1 MRLCYSIPVLACFAV
16 CLAAHADTYQFSFG
30 SAAST
35 FSGSGLLT
43 TGDAVAPGEFI
54 LSAISGTTRLVRS
67 GPSLSIASLLDPG
80 SFPTLSNGGSFP
92 ANDNV
97 LFLLNGAG
105 RPDENGFSF
114 LLNGGAQINLFNGGT
129 GVNALLLPEN
139 GSAVY
144 EAAPLSITPTAPTPE
159 PSTLAL
165 FLTGLLAC
173 ASCLKRRFA

>member
-1 MRLCYSIPVLACFAV
+1 MRLCCSLSIFALLSV
-16 CLAAHADTYQFSFG
+16 GVAAHADTFQFSFG
-30 SAAST
+30 SAGST

-43 TGDAVAPGEFI
+43 TGSAVAPGEFAI
-54 LSAISGTTRLVRS
+54 TAISGTTRIAPGES
-67 GPSLSIASLLDPG
+67 SLNIASLLDPG
-80 SFPTLSNGGSFP
+80 SFPTPANGGTFP
-92 ANDNV
+92 ANDNI

-114 LLNGGAQINLFNGGT
+114 LLNNGAQINLFNGGT
-129 GVNALLLPEN
+129 GVNAFLLPEQ

-144 EAAPLSITPTAPTPE
+144 EAASLSITPTAPTPE

-165 FLTGLLAC
+165 FLTGLLGG